1 MNCST
6 SYSSREREGRLVSW
20 WPSEGS
26 LVSQKAAEELTQ
38 LRHYVPSNPK
48 WTQETFKLDGRM
60 LGSGDSV
67 LVLMHVT
74 FLAHLLTVCSLA
86 TQTLSAS
93 GGSGSQDHAFYQ
105 YILTCTGLAWRPQ
118 IICSGL
124 GSAPTATA
132 HAQNVLHS
140 ENKYVQ
146 KKISTC
152 RRSTVLWRHVQGNEM
167 YMLNVR
173 SGKWPPKGNS
183 FANTVRS
190 WEYTSRVQMKVIMRW
205 KYMDFRIHT

>member
-1 MNCST
+1 
-6 SYSSREREGRLVSW
+6 
-20 WPSEGS
+20 
-26 LVSQKAAEELTQ
+26 
-38 LRHYVPSNPK
+38 
-48 WTQETFKLDGRM
+48 M

-105 YILTCTGLAWRPQ
+105 YILTCTGLA
-118 IICSGL
+118 SGL

-146 KKISTC
+146 KK
-152 RRSTVLWRHVQGNEM
+152 N
-167 YMLNVR
+167 
-173 SGKWPPKGNS
+173 
-183 FANTVRS
+183 
-190 WEYTSRVQMKVIMRW
+190 
-205 KYMDFRIHT
+205 